1 MSSIIDP
8 RVFAALPV
16 DIQEEVRET
25 HTRSVPG
32 RSLALPN
39 EPIDAQGDAWS
50 CRVCTFLNH
59 PQLLDCEV
67 CGSFCIPLETNT
79 QSLHL
84 ESETPQREFNR
95 TAATAA
101 AATSQIPRVHELHQV
116 ARDKFQNVRKSWTR
130 RRSSANLRPDPR
142 QLPAAQATAEL
153 QGLQNDL
160 LHKVVAGDATFDAL
174 VARLWRA
181 VERRDELEVFEKSAV
196 NWVTLGFQ
204 NASPETDFRGGGMLA
219 LKCLV
224 YVFEAHSNEMQA
236 LYQKQLQNMGQSK
249 SDPLKKKWYP
259 VSVAGINLTCLLAGL
274 LQLGDGHFCETR
286 QTFWALFEEPV
297 AFYELFFVA
306 FIKMDAIWHRLN
318 ASYMEFGVVLKA
330 TQKCVNCILDQ
341 APVTLMDLREAS
353 DQAVVDRFVVSLSV
367 NSLADSEG
375 GESSDP
381 NHALELEDA
390 LVIAKTRAANKPAA
404 TTRRHSF
411 FWPLH

>member
-1 MSSIIDP
+1 MSSVIDP
-8 RVFAALPV
+8 HVFAALPV
-16 DIQEEVRET
+16 DIQEELRET
-25 HTRSVPG
+25 HTPRLPERTITS
-32 RSLALPN
+32 PN
-39 EPIDAQGDAWS
+39 EPSDAQGDAWS

-59 PQLLDCEV
+59 PQLLDCEL

-79 QSLHL
+79 QPLHL
-84 ESETPQREFNR
+84 ESETQQREFDI
-95 TAATAA
+95 AATAA
-101 AATSQIPRVHELHQV
+101 TSQTPRVHELHQV
-116 ARDKFQNVRKSWTR
+116 ARDKFQNVRKSWIR
-130 RRSSANLRPDPR
+130 RRSSASLSPDPR
-142 QLPAAQATAEL
+142 QLPSAQVTAEL

-174 VARLWRA
+174 LARLWRA

-236 LYQKQLQNMGQSK
+236 LYQKQLQNMGQSDT
-249 SDPLKKKWYP
+249 SKKKWYP
-259 VSVAGINLTCLLAGL
+259 VCVAGINLTCLLAGL
-274 LQLGDGHFCETR
+274 LQLGDGHFCDTK

-306 FIKMDAIWHRLN
+306 FIKVDAIWHRLN
-318 ASYMEFGVVLKA
+318 ATYMEFGVVLKA
-330 TQKCVNCILDQ
+330 TQKCVGFILDQ

-353 DQAVVDRFVVSLSV
+353 DQAFVDRFVVSLSV
-367 NSLADSEG
+367 NSLADWER
-375 GESSDP
+375 GECPDP
-381 NHALELEDA
+381 NHVLELEDA